1 MVCIKLYVLY
11 STYRLLFTWYIV
23 YNVYAIDQLCN
34 QIKLDI
40 MYLIHSEYLK
50 TLCIKCMIK
59 YTKLCIVYT
68 HTYIVYLCIINTII
82 PIRS

>member
-1 MVCIKLYVLY
+1 MVCIIQHIQITLYM
-11 STYRLLFTWYIV
+11 V
-23 YNVYAIDQLCN
+23 YCIYAIDQLCN

-40 MYLIHSEYLK
+40 MYLVQSECFK